1 MEEPR
6 PKRPKPTPSMAP
18 DTDTVCG
25 LRATIIE
32 KEKEIKKLKDEN
44 DGMHAN
50 YILKD
55 EIIKNMA
62 EDFEKRLLRMFED
75 DDTDGIRNTI
85 MEKDKEIKKL
95 KDSLK
100 AAARTISGEQVIIE
114 EFQKRIERMFEDH
127 QKRFLLMMEDR
138 GRLIRCLGV
147 RSPPTVAGEE
157 DDDSLQANVLQ
168 IGDRSSVASACL
180 RGDLGRD
187 L

>member
-62 EDFEKRLLRMFED
+62 E
-75 DDTDGIRNTI
+75 
-85 MEKDKEIKKL
+85 EIKKL

-127 QKRFLLMMEDR
+127 QKRFWLMMEDR
-138 GRLIRCLGV
+138 GRLIRCLGA
-147 RSPPTVAGEE
+147 RSPYTVVDPAGDGTAATPTTNAT
-157 DDDSLQANVLQ
+157 
-168 IGDRSSVASACL
+168 SSRQASARVPAAL
-180 RGDLGRD
+180 AGGDD
-187 L
+187 TAAIATTNATSSQ